1 MAGRSQGEA
10 KTSLAAR
17 ARPRGPPRSQ
27 SLTSRLVLLAAV
39 PVGVAI
45 ALVSFLTAWRDGA
58 DGAAAESARLGVS
71 AAVVAAISGS
81 ATAAGDR
88 ARALDALTALT
99 TMPGVLYARIE
110 RADGAPLAE
119 SGGGVR
125 PKRDVQATSAGLAA
139 RLTDRAVEASAPINV
154 AEASAPSSSKS

>member
-88 ARALDALTALT
+88 ARARVGAMVMPVLLVIGGAAVLEGVVIFSTA
-99 TMPGVLYARIE
+99 
-110 RADGAPLAE
+110 
-119 SGGGVR
+119 
-125 PKRDVQATSAGLAA
+125 AG
-139 RLTDRAVEASAPINV
+139 
-154 AEASAPSSSKS
+154 